1 MAKPFLAVCGLV
13 VFGLAA
19 LVGAFPELSSA
30 TTSGAR
36 RTPVVIAVEK
46 VGPAV
51 VNIYT
56 ETVVD
61 DPFGRGPFPGMD
73 PFSGDFFSEFFGGRS
88 GRPSE
93 ARRTSLGSGVLV
105 DPTGIIVTN
114 EHVIVRATEIRVLMS
129 DKTELAARLIGAD
142 SDSDLAVLKV
152 DAKSALPALTLPSES
167 DVLIG
172 ETVIAIGNPFGLSH
186 TVTTGVV
193 SAVGR
198 TIQAGELIYQDFI
211 QTDASINPGNSGGP
225 LVNVEG
231 RLVGINTAIHSQAEG
246 IGFAIPA
253 DHVRAIVSQIV
264 DHGAV
269 QPAWIGIQTQDL
281 TPELAFHFGVEPG
294 TGVVVSGVEPES
306 PAARA
311 GLSRGV
317 VITRVRGEKIRSSSD
332 FAGRTSGLAVGE
344 DLPLTFTQPGGRER
358 TVVVEIA
365 PLPAERIDAF
375 VWSALGIAVGAG
387 KRSGSPIVARVRDGS
402 PAARIG
408 LAPNDVIVG
417 VGGREISDAEDF
429 RRRFAGLR
437 NKNSVL
443 LSVGRGRRLYRVTVP
458 LDRRG

>member
-1 MAKPFLAVCGLV
+1 MKKRHAGVFAMVMALTALALDAG
-13 VFGLAA
+13 AA
-19 LVGAFPELSSA
+19 DGER
-30 TTSGAR
+30 R
-36 RTPVVIAVEK
+36 RTPVVEAVEA

-51 VNIYT
+51 VNVYT

-61 DPFGRGPFPGMD
+61 APFGRGGFPRMD
-73 PFSGDFFSEFFGGRS
+73 PFSDDFFSDFFGGRP
-88 GRPSE
+88 GRPPQG
-93 ARRTSLGSGVLV
+93 RRTSLGSGVIV
-105 DPTGIIVTN
+105 DKSGIIVTN
-114 EHVIVRATEIRVLMS
+114 EHVIVRATGIRVLMA
-129 DKTELAARLIGAD
+129 DKTELEAKLIGAD

-152 DAKSALPALTLPSES
+152 ESARPLPHLALPTAN

-198 TIQAGELIYQDFI
+198 TIQAGDLVYQDFI

-231 RLVGINTAIHSQAEG
+231 NLVGINTAIHSQAEG

-253 DHVRAIVSQIV
+253 DHVRAIVNQIV
-264 DHGAV
+264 GHGAV

-294 TGVVVSGVEPES
+294 AGVVVSDVEPDS

-311 GLSRGV
+311 GIVRGA
-317 VITRVRGEKIRSSSD
+317 VITRVRSERVRSSAD
-332 FAGRTSGLAVGE
+332 FAGRTSGIAVGE
-344 DLPLTFTQPGGRER
+344 DLALTFTSPGAKER
-358 TVVVEIA
+358 SVVLEIA
-365 PLPAERIDAF
+365 ALPPEKIDAF
-375 VWSALGIAVGAG
+375 AWSALGVAIRMDARAG
-387 KRSGSPIVARVRDGS
+387 VPVVARVRDGS

-408 LAPNDVIVG
+408 LAPGDAMVE
-417 VGGREISDAEDF
+417 VGGREIASVEEF
-429 RRRFAGLR
+429 RRRFAALR

-443 LSVGRGRRLYRVTVP
+443 LTIGRGRRFYRVTVP
-458 LDRRG
+458 LDRRA

>member
-1 MAKPFLAVCGLV
+1 MTRGLLRTLV
-13 VFGLAA
+13 LAA
-19 LVGAFPELSSA
+19 LAAGIPASA
-30 TTSGAR
+30 MAADATRR
-36 RTPVVIAVEK
+36 RTPVVEAVEQ
-46 VGPAV
+46 VGPAD
-51 VNIYT
+51 VNVYT

-61 DPFGRGPFPGMD
+61 DPFGRGGFPGMD
-73 PFSGDFFSEFFGGRS
+73 PSSDDFFSEFFGGRP

-93 ARRTSLGSGVLV
+93 SRRTSLGSGVLI
-105 DPTGIIVTN
+105 DESGIIVTN
-114 EHVIVRATEIRVLMS
+114 EHVIVRATGIRVLMS
-129 DKTELAARLIGAD
+129 DKTELEAKLIGAD

-152 DAKSALPALTLPSES
+152 ESSRPLPHLKLPTAN

-198 TIQAGELIYQDFI
+198 TIQAGDLVYQDFI

-231 RLVGINTAIHSQAEG
+231 ELVGINTAIHSQAEG

-264 DHGAV
+264 GHGGV

-281 TPELAFHFGVEPG
+281 TPELAFHFGVVPG
-294 TGVVVSGVEPES
+294 AGVVVSGVEPDS

-311 GLSRGV
+311 GIVRGA
-317 VITRVRGEKIRSSSD
+317 VITRVRGEKIRSSAD

-344 DLPLTFTQPGGRER
+344 DLPLTYAVRGAKET
-358 TVVVEIA
+358 TVVISVVA
-365 PLPAERIDAF
+365 LPPEKIDAF
-375 VWSALGIAVGAG
+375 VWAALGIAVRTDPRAEV
-387 KRSGSPIVARVRDGS
+387 PLVARVRDGS

-408 LAPNDVIVG
+408 LAPGDAMVA
-417 VGGREISDAEDF
+417 VGGREIASVEDF

-443 LSVGRGRRLYRVTVP
+443 LSIGRGRRLYRVTVP
-458 LDRRG
+458 LDRNG